1 MYDLLSMYDILLPPG
16 LKGLR
21 PFLACYEFLDEFI
34 ESWIK
39 FGFEEKR
46 KGTPHTQVFFH
57 GGLIHVSRKITLWL
71 SLDCFQ
77 NHIVHDKFA

>member
-1 MYDLLSMYDILLPPG
+1 MYDLLSMYDFLLQSD

-21 PFLACYEFLDEFI
+21 LFLACYEFLHEFI

-46 KGTPHTQVFFH
+46 KGTPHTQVSFH